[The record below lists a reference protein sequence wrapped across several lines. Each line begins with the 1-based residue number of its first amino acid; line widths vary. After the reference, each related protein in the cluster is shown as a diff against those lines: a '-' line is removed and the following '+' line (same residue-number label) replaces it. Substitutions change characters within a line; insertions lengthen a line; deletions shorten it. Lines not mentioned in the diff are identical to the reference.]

1 VVAVDEDGTPGA
13 RHASL
18 AEDGGGAARLQ
29 HAGFEAASG
38 HVARQPLAAGA
49 YTLGLLAHA
58 LEAEKVHE
66 AGHEIAATLREP
78 AVEGGPVELGWG
90 HGAEDTR
97 ILAEEVE
104 SPR

>member
-1 VVAVDEDGTPGA
+1 RPPALSRVRRVP
-13 RHASL
+13 
-18 AEDGGGAARLQ
+18 
-29 HAGFEAASG
+29 
-38 HVARQPLAAGA
+38 AGA

-97 ILAEEVE
+97 IRGGGRVT
-104 SPR
+104 SMPREKPADKSWDVWIEQLIQEARDAGEFDRLEGT